1 MASAGAAAA
10 QSKYSQKV
18 GRTCVQ
24 RQRLNCATSFA
35 DGAGDCGRQD
45 LEKELED
52 SIECLRQ
59 MGIML
64 EQHSGAQNEGCYFDK
79 INEVVE
85 HYGRLYAMRGAV
97 RDKVPVRV
105 IEDYLDKGLNPELY
119 TKHRLQEAEQLY
131 QVARSLARALC
142 PCPACACAC
151 ATCRWAWTCAISQAG
166 SCVASGSYAGRG
178 SDAALAAAPAQQ
190 GARRLAQA
198 AARPRAA
205 RG

>member
-1 MASAGAAAA
+1 MLTG
-10 QSKYSQKV
+10 
-18 GRTCVQ
+18 GP
-24 RQRLNCATSFA
+24 
-35 DGAGDCGRQD
+35 QD

-85 HYGRLYAMRGAV
+85 HYGRLYAMRSAV

-142 PCPACACAC
+142 PALPAHAPVPLA
-151 ATCRWAWTCAISQAG
+151 AG
-166 SCVASGSYAGRG
+166 PGPAPSRELLRGPRILCQLRGRG
-178 SDAALAAAPAQQ
+178 SDAALAAAPAQ
-190 GARRLAQA
+190 
-198 AARPRAA
+198 
-205 RG
+205 

>member
-1 MASAGAAAA
+1 MAGAAAA
-10 QSKYSQKV
+10 PSKYSQKV
-18 GRTCVQ
+18 GRPCFQ
-24 RQRLNCATSFA
+24 RQRLHCATSSA
-35 DGAGDCGRQD
+35 NGAGACGRQD

-64 EQHSGAQNEGCYFDK
+64 EQHSGAQTEGCYFDK

-131 QVARSLARALC
+131 QVARSLARVLC
-142 PCPACACAC
+142 PCPACARALRTRLAHAPCAR
-151 ATCRWAWTCAISQAG
+151 ALRTRLAHAPSRA
-166 SCVASGSYAGRG
+166 SCW
-178 SDAALAAAPAQQ
+178 DAVLT
-190 GARRLAQA
+190 RRLLGTSTT
-198 AARPRAA
+198 
-205 RG
+205 RGA